1 MMNTFQRILFF
12 FVLPIVSPLV
22 LPPRMLAGGF
32 LGIIAEVILFGAM
45 GFFLMRGWSTALKL
59 SIFLQG
65 LNVIIRLMMLFP
77 HITSAD
83 GSFDS
88 IYTLTSLLSIALS
101 LYLVLRLDRVDIRT
115 QMVK

>member
-1 MMNTFQRILFF
+1 MSTSQRILFYF
-12 FVLPIVSPLV
+12 IIPILAPLI
-22 LPPRMLAGGF
+22 LPPRILAGAY

-45 GFFLMRGWSTALKL
+45 GFFLMSGRSTALKL
-59 SIFLQG
+59 SIFFQG

-77 HITSAD
+77 RATLPNGTTDPVYI
-83 GSFDS
+83 
-88 IYTLTSLLSIALS
+88 LTSVISIALS